1 MPQQESLQHQEPNEN
16 QEPVIAQEPVIP
28 LQETPVFVSE
38 EESFPQQEQELDT
51 QVYPTTVLYPI
62 ATQSQPIAVPVFRKA
77 PLFRRL
83 AADIIDGIIPLPF
96 IATFF
101 PVWVVVPILYALFCD
116 SQGASV
122 GKKLLGLSVVCC
134 SKNPNQH
141 GTLCNTGRSVLR
153 NVGYLVGALCTLSA
167 VLSPLGIGYNIT
179 EAILVWFRK
188 DGRRLGDLLA
198 GTQVVLTE
206 ELRRNQ

>member
-1 MPQQESLQHQEPNEN
+1 MQKQTEPIVIK
-16 QEPVIAQEPVIP
+16 QTEPIE
-28 LQETPVFVSE
+28 VSE
-38 EESFPQQEQELDT
+38 NLEVVEVIEEAMEVTDHSTLGYESNEPIQQHIQ
-51 QVYPTTVLYPI
+51 QATVLYPV
-62 ATQSQPIAVPVFRKA
+62 TTEDRSLDVPVFRKA

-141 GTLCNTGRSVLR
+141 GVLCNTGRSVLR
-153 NVGYLVGALCTLSA
+153 NAGYLIGALCTLSA

-206 ELRRNQ
+206 ELRRNP